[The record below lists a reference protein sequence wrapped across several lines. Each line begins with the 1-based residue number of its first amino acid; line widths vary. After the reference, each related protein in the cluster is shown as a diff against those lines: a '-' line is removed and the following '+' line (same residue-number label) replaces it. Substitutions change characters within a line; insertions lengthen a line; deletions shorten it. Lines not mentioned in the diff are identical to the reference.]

1 MAEHRPDPPGSGDQS
16 GQRPPEPLGGPVQPP
31 QPPPPLAATGPPP
44 EAVAGFWA
52 RLAAAFLDWILIGVV
67 AAAIGNLFGVEAPS
81 TVSAYGDV
89 SYQPAPGPFILVE
102 LVYFT
107 WFHATSAGQSIGNR
121 ILGIRVLDEHTGRSL
136 PYARAFVRALR
147 SALSALVFFLGYL
160 WMLWEPRKR
169 TWHDMVAESLVVKAA
184 FYPPGEF
191 ARPAR

>member
-1 MAEHRPDPPGSGDQS
+1 MG
-16 GQRPPEPLGGPVQPP
+16 GGPPH
-31 QPPPPLAATGPPP
+31 PPPPPRPPRGAPPGPPP
-44 EAVAGFWA
+44 QALAGFWS

-136 PYARAFVRALR
+136 PYARAFVRALM
-147 SALSALVFFLGYL
+147 STLSALVFFLGFL